1 MASLMSTTRMSG
13 TSHSCRVAAST
24 IAAGLRRPRTSPA
37 QTWSFWAR
45 LSRGCAPRA
54 LSCWPARKSPGG
66 GSAPGRTPPAALLS
80 FRARLGGLH
89 ERHAHNSFSAQ
100 GRAQRAILTMPLP
113 VPAAL
118 AGPRQRP
125 RRTRLPTGAT
135 PPSASSRRWRKLW
148 TPPTPT
154 CFCWRVPSSDLS
166 ARSGCSSSRRGP
178 DGILLVTR
186 LHQVQLFFPRR
197 CMHTLHH

>member
-1 MASLMSTTRMSG
+1 MDARPEL
-13 TSHSCRVAAST
+13 CP
-24 IAAGLRRPRTSPA
+24 AGPLV
-37 QTWSFWAR
+37 
-45 LSRGCAPRA
+45 SRQA
-54 LSCWPARKSPGG
+54 GG
-66 GSAPGRTPPAALLS
+66 AAPGRTPPAALLS

-125 RRTRLPTGAT
+125 RRMRLPTGAT

-166 ARSGCSSSRRGP
+166 ARSGCSSSGRGP

-186 LHQVQLFFPRR
+186 LHQVQLFFPGAACTHFITELGPLSDGFAAALVQWWREAGLVENSPFEASCSKR
-197 CMHTLHH
+197 ADHNTG